1 LKIRN
6 LAAVLLLVMVLPA
19 LFFVNEVTIDN
30 RLERWQGS
38 NPVDAEIYE
47 EFKETF
53 GSDEFVLIALWDGPL
68 FRSEALDTMIDV
80 AGVIEGIPGITQVQG
95 LPVIYRDLFGGED
108 AEALKEEMTS
118 TPFYRDLF
126 ISSDGEAAA
135 IVATINPP
143 DDPNGRRMIMVG
155 IREAV
160 KPLET
165 AGFTVGLVG
174 STALIDTLDRMSEKE
189 SLRAF
194 VAALLMSLLALA
206 LLSRSLRAMAVA
218 AICAAASVILTMAL
232 VVLTG
237 HTLNMITSVLPA
249 LLWVLTLSG
258 IIHLIRRFRHH
269 RVDHGADRAVQ
280 NALKDTTR
288 PMALASITT
297 AAGFLSLVVAGME
310 PVRELGLFAAAG
322 ILVSLT
328 VNLLLGPFL
337 IRRLS
342 VPQAVTAADEEFHGR
357 WLHLGSSRPRTVIA
371 VALLLIL
378 GAIIS
383 LPFIRVASNPVAFL
397 PEDHP
402 TSIDYRRVAE
412 SLGGF
417 YTLEVIIDLPG
428 EWTDPDQWASIDNVA
443 EDLGASSIVARV
455 ISPLDLLRKLQQWDS
470 GMAPSSY
477 RLPGSRTDA
486 EALLESLDE
495 NGRQMLDSLIA
506 NDGLTIRLS
515 AIVDEMDEQKFL
527 DLVEQTR
534 EEIGRLP
541 TAFSG
546 RITGQVLQLVNAQQ
560 TLVSTQIR
568 SLGLALLVV
577 FVVIAIGL
585 RSVKLTALS
594 VVSNVVPLL
603 VAFAMMAVAG
613 IALDAATVMVASIA
627 LGIAVDDTV
636 HLLVAIDRE
645 EQRVVAVD
653 RLRHALEHVGPAMV
667 LTTVAAC
674 IGFFALMPSSFI
686 PIRFFGLLSGT
697 AMIVALAAGLWLVP
711 ALLMVVSRKS
721 SSA

>member
-1 LKIRN
+1 M
-6 LAAVLLLVMVLPA
+6 LVMVLPA

-143 DDPNGRRMIMVG
+143 DDPNGRRMIMG
-155 IREAV
+155 SIREAV
-160 KPLET
+160 KPLEA

-645 EQRVVAVD
+645 EQRGVAVD